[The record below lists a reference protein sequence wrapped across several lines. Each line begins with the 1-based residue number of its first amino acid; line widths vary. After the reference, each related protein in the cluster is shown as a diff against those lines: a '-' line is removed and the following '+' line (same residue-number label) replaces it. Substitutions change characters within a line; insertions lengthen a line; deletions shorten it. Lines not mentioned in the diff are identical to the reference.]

1 MSVYSIFGSYL
12 CDEYTISTGPYKN
25 HHLSAD
31 SAANYM
37 NSIINSSI
45 AKFKGSPTIEHKS
58 LLFATCIDPHS
69 KTEPAKEFFRIKKNM
84 IRIIHQRA
92 VSEGEQMDKSA
103 TPIYRFQL
111 LLIITAYALFGTA
124 EVDK

>member
-1 MSVYSIFGSYL
+1 MSVYSNFGSYL

-31 SAANYM
+31 VATNYM
-37 NSIINSSI
+37 NSVINSSI
-45 AKFKGSPTIEHKS
+45 AKFKGSPTTET

-111 LLIITAYALFGTA
+111 LLIITAYALVGTA